1 MARPDRNFEKSMLV
15 RRDMLESCMSKMA
28 VGVLMHQAL
37 PLSRCLHRRVDQR
50 VCQEQHLDLVGVASG
65 GSGAPT
71 DIGPIGLHR
80 LDAAGIGYDRV
91 GPARGEFLPAL
102 RAAFARSADVPP
114 ASEARS
120 AGRDSGKGLALE
132 IYRILGFSVF

>member
-1 MARPDRNFEKSMLV
+1 
-15 RRDMLESCMSKMA
+15 MA

-37 PLSRCLHRRVDQR
+37 PLSRGLHRRVDQR

-102 RAAFARSADVPP
+102 RAACLADRRTSLRRARRVQRAATAEV
-114 ASEARS
+114 
-120 AGRDSGKGLALE
+120 LALE
-132 IYRILGFSVF
+132 I